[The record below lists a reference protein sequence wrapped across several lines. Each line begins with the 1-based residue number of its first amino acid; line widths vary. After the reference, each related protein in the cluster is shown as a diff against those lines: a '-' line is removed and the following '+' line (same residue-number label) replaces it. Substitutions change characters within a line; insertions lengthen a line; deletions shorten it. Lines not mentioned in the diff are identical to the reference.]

1 MKWKRHAARGA
12 RTPKRQWTTSG
23 TNSPGS
29 ISGGRARGR
38 ALRILRWSM
47 QRRPGRLRE
56 RSTVVGLRGSVRR
69 AVGRRVPALPAKP
82 ARVREGI
89 RLREE
94 NTAADRIAVCSLE
107 KKLSRRP

>member
-1 MKWKRHAARGA
+1 MH
-12 RTPKRQWTTSG
+12 QWTTSG

-29 ISGGRARGR
+29 MNCGRARGR
-38 ALRILRWSM
+38 ALRR
-47 QRRPGRLRE
+47 
-56 RSTVVGLRGSVRR
+56 LRGSTRRRSGRTHARSTDAVRRGCVRR

-82 ARVREGI
+82 GRVREGI